1 MKAKTLGTLI
11 IEYFQSN
18 HNSLSSREEIKK
30 YIEAERKSQIT
41 NKSLYDAFYAL
52 KKKKILFKNIETSKY
67 QLTKSF
73 YSGELQ
79 AKENSDNNLLDE
91 HNDENLINPV
101 LDEPEYDEKLQKEI
115 LIENVVSDS
124 NAEDNN
130 SIEENNTSVK
140 EDSIQNDTI
149 NVNQDS
155 SIDTNT
161 QDIEQET
168 KIKPKKNDSKS
179 KSLRILITEYFL
191 SNNNFPS
198 YHKEIKKYIETERK
212 SQIADKSL
220 YEIFY
225 TLKKKKILFKNVG
238 IGKYQLTES
247 AYLNALSS
255 EKNNK
260 NLLDEKDISKDIPD
274 INEYQN
280 DDYINVIKKILRVL
294 RVAKRY
300 CIEILNV
307 DFTESCCNPNFGSID
322 KTFEEL
328 ENIVEHME
336 TLEEYINNTFELDKL
351 LK

>member
-52 KKKKILFKNIETSKY
+52 KKKKILFKNIE
-67 QLTKSF
+67 
-73 YSGELQ
+73 
-79 AKENSDNNLLDE
+79 
-91 HNDENLINPV
+91 
-101 LDEPEYDEKLQKEI
+101 
-115 LIENVVSDS
+115 
-124 NAEDNN
+124 
-130 SIEENNTSVK
+130 
-140 EDSIQNDTI
+140 
-149 NVNQDS
+149 
-155 SIDTNT
+155 
-161 QDIEQET
+161 
-168 KIKPKKNDSKS
+168 
-179 KSLRILITEYFL
+179 
-191 SNNNFPS
+191 
-198 YHKEIKKYIETERK
+198 
-212 SQIADKSL
+212 
-220 YEIFY
+220 
-225 TLKKKKILFKNVG
+225 
-238 IGKYQLTES
+238 IGKYRLTES

-260 NLLDEKDISKDIPD
+260 NLLDEKDVSKDIPD

-280 DDYINVIKKILRVL
+280 NDYINVIKKILRVL

-336 TLEEYINNTFELDKL
+336 SLEEYINNTFESDKL